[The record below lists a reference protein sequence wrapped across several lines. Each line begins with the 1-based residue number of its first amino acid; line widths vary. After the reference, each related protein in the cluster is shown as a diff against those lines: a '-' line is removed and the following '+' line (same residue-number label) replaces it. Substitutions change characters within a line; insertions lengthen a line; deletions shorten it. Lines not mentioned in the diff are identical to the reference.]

1 MNHVGTQQLETSRL
15 ILRKFRIKDAP
26 IMFQNWANDPE
37 VTRYVTWLPHGKV
50 SVTQSLLEEW
60 TARYSEP
67 DTYHWCIVD
76 KNRKEAIGDISVVR
90 ISERDSCCEIGYCL
104 SRQFWGQGIMTEAY
118 SAVLKFLFET
128 VGFHRVEAKHVDEN
142 PASGKVMKK
151 CGMLFEGISR
161 KAIHLLSDQS
171 YHDLE
176 NYAILLE
183 DWTAK

>member
-67 DTYHWCIVD
+67 DPYHW
-76 KNRKEAIGDISVVR
+76 
-90 ISERDSCCEIGYCL
+90 
-104 SRQFWGQGIMTEAY
+104 
-118 SAVLKFLFET
+118 
-128 VGFHRVEAKHVDEN
+128 
-142 PASGKVMKK
+142 
-151 CGMLFEGISR
+151 
-161 KAIHLLSDQS
+161 
-171 YHDLE
+171 
-176 NYAILLE
+176 
-183 DWTAK
+183 